1 MKKLDVIQMES
12 LQGGLTCR
20 QAGYLTNVGLVMM
33 MTGIGASIGGVVAG
47 GMFGWYLEHC
57 MD

>member
-33 MTGIGASIGGVVAG
+33 MTGIGASIGGVVADG
-47 GMFGWYLEHC
+47 RSFCFGKYAN
-57 MD
+57 